1 MYYTSDMF
9 QGQIYIPFVNYTCQ
23 LLPTKLYTL
32 NHLPDIIFNYIVMFA
47 CVAMVAAFKD
57 ASALTN
63 AFG

>member
-1 MYYTSDMF
+1 M
-9 QGQIYIPFVNYTCQ
+9 PFVNYTCQ
-23 LLPTKLYTL
+23 LLPTNYIFLITYL
-32 NHLPDIIFNYIVMFA
+32 ISFFNYIVMFA